1 MDTSCNICDSFIIFV
16 EGTECID
23 RAKKK
28 SERGYPEGF
37 MRDQIE
43 VHIKDFTEGD

>member
-1 MDTSCNICDSFIIFV
+1 MDTGCNIGDSFIIFV

-23 RAKKK
+23 GAKKK
-28 SERGYPEGF
+28 SERGYPQSF

-43 VHIKDFTEGD
+43 VHIKDFIECD